1 MKTKKITQYKPRITF
16 LLIIFLAILEV
27 NAIGQKKFTCP
38 QGYKVYISY
47 NGEQQRC
54 DDDFD
59 NDGITDL
66 AIVCESKKDM
76 IVVVY
81 LTSKYY
87 INGIYHWFPLQS
99 TSNEFSY
106 NNSILTLSSN
116 EGKFGTTL
124 KLKYFADLKNMRLI
138 GYESYYGG
146 AGAADGGAYK
156 KSINLLTNE
165 YSVNGIK
172 KKTSFDLITL
182 SNIEKYL
189 DYLASVGENQV
200 EK

>member
-1 MKTKKITQYKPRITF
+1 MKIKKVTQDRPLIT
-16 LLIIFLAILEV
+16 LLLVIFFAILDV
-27 NAIGQKKFTCP
+27 NAIGQKGFTCP
-38 QGYKVYISY
+38 QGYKPYIGY

-54 DDDFD
+54 DEDFD

-66 AIVCESKKDM
+66 AVVCESKKDM
-76 IVVVY
+76 IVVVF

-87 INGIYHWFPLQS
+87 ISGIYHWFPWQS
-99 TSNEFSY
+99 ISNEFSY
-106 NNSILTLSSN
+106 NNNILTLSSN

-138 GYESYYGG
+138 GYESYFGG
-146 AGAADGGAYK
+146 AGAADGGAYT

-165 YSVNGIK
+165 YSVNGTK
-172 KKTSFDLITL
+172 KKASFDLITL

-189 DYLASVGENQV
+189 DYLASVGQNQV
-200 EK
+200 GK